1 MLDIDPHTE
10 PVLRLVQQWVTKAE
24 HDLQNAAHTLRLGDS
39 GPLDT
44 VCFHAQQCVE
54 KYLKALLSLHEIDFY
69 RTHDISV
76 LLVLLP
82 IHLRPELTPEEQAR
96 LGDYAVVMRY
106 PGDYEPV
113 SLAEAE
119 QAVKIARRV
128 RTQVRQR
135 LPKASTATPA
145 TAL

>member
-69 RTHDISV
+69 RTHDISA